1 MVAQAAGAVE
11 ICECPGDLASLK
23 RRPGLLHWRVPDA
36 NFPGRW
42 YDTWEDV
49 VPART
54 AKAMER
60 EGFSRRGLIRSMFCS
75 STPDGSL
82 KEGSEGEA
90 GKVHLSTRAL
100 GIDRC
105 MRILPHDNDSG
116 AFFVTLLCKK
126 APVTFAPPHGL
137 EADLT
142 TAAAPPAPAGGDAV
156 EHAQTAELRSAN
168 SGAEGSTGDVEDKT
182 DGAGSDLPKGFVD
195 NCTRLTRM
203 EARVQKVEPYV
214 PLERLPDGRSTWES
228 IAAFYGVSS
237 EFPSHQLLAHSER
250 VKTIHYVTAAARRA
264 LDAAQPGSL
273 AGGNEYAAGDGTQRR
288 AGNQDLLNVVVAGTR
303 MFEKD
308 HATDCPC
315 LYRVCMDGVRFLMPY
330 LSDKRRVLLGR
341 ALVEEL
347 LEKRLA
353 AIADCPEHL
362 QQMETGSLVGVCE
375 VTGSPLVLWRGKT
388 HVRSLNPQ
396 PLTLLVPM
404 SLGAH
409 AHAHNAQTRSTDFP
423 ARACT
428 HARCVD
434 ECVLLAS
441 RSNCLW
447 ALMMLPASWPASARF
462 NKFAASALPTWLIA
476 AATRASPSSSASRPG
491 TRAGF
496 VAS

>member
-1 MVAQAAGAVE
+1 VVAQAAGAVE

-423 ARACT
+423 ARA
-428 HARCVD
+428 
-434 ECVLLAS
+434 
-441 RSNCLW
+441 
-447 ALMMLPASWPASARF
+447 
-462 NKFAASALPTWLIA
+462 
-476 AATRASPSSSASRPG
+476 
-491 TRAGF
+491 
-496 VAS
+496 